1 MKEALGVVE
10 TRGLANTIL
19 VADTMVKTANV
30 ELIDIEN
37 TKGLGFMTIKVLG
50 DVGAINA
57 AVNSGKKIAIEN
69 NAFVSAK
76 VIPRP
81 SDYVENT
88 FCQLKKEDISS
99 SGENNNVI
107 KEEIKANDI
116 LKPILKKS
124 FEDIDNT
131 KVENNDTVEYSQKVD
146 EKINVENNYENEEF
160 NTEVEEVN
168 VEVEENNIET
178 EESNIE
184 NSQLVEKK
192 AKKSSRKKKDVKKDN
207 N

>member
-30 ELIDIEN
+30 KLIDIEN

-88 FCQLKKEDISS
+88 FCQLKKEDIDSS
-99 SGENNNVI
+99 SEDNNVI
-107 KEEIKANDI
+107 KEEIKENNI

-160 NTEVEEVN
+160 NTEVEE
-168 VEVEENNIET
+168 NNIET
-178 EESNIE
+178 EEYNIE